1 MEERTSKVEADVGNL
16 SEQLDNLMQENAEI
30 TRAAKAMI
38 EELSSTLKGSKPHP
52 KSVRLVAGFCVTR
65 AAWSYHRDWKRGVS
79 RSRSDFKGKSLSCRF
94 PFSRASSSSG

>member
-38 EELSSTLKGSKPHP
+38 EELSSTLKGENTLPHP
-52 KSVRLVAGFCVTR
+52 KQSLTDLLRGFVER
-65 AAWSYHRDWKRGVS
+65 ELRGVIT
-79 RSRSDFKGKSLSCRF
+79 GIG
-94 PFSRASSSSG
+94 SGELERYRES